1 MAASHRTPLMR
12 DQWRAEDDDR
22 DDRHHRERHRSHSH
36 GHRDRRRPS
45 PARASSTR
53 HGGADSGVKIKGR
66 ATADRAA
73 RPALRTRIFEEGN
86 YSPGEVGRKLSRSP
100 ESGYNGDVRTK
111 LRAKLSDKSTKTRQP
126 YRRDTKAS
134 HKRKRSRSRSSLRDL
149 FSRREERRQS
159 RTAVSSSRHSR
170 ADSPISRRR
179 EAVHHPLLSPRA
191 DHYSSYDDIAAATGR
206 PTGDSYVPSTQRLR
220 SRSPIPESNRNPSL
234 IRRRSRSASRNHKP
248 RKGFASVVKGIS
260 TQDRTSRKYRVTAS
274 SPYIRNPRSRDTSPL
289 QNHSVPRRR
298 SRSLS
303 PSPARS
309 RPPYRKRR
317 PSRSL
322 VDFQSASSKPKK
334 MQSSTQPIQSILD
347 DDPRPPSPPR
357 PIPSFDSDSHDSG
370 GVRET
375 FPLHGMKANEVHG
388 SIRPGRPQVDTRQS
402 YSTSP
407 QWTPTSSHHGS
418 PQSGSPF
425 SHGRGGWGAQ
435 PQHFHG
441 QPR

>member
-12 DQWRAEDDDR
+12 DQSRAEDDDR
-22 DDRHHRERHRSHSH
+22 DDRHHRERHRSHSR

-45 PARASSTR
+45 PVRPSSTR
-53 HGGADSGVKIKGR
+53 QGGADAGVKIKGR

-73 RPALRTRIFEEGN
+73 RPVLRYRISEGVDS
-86 YSPGEVGRKLSRSP
+86 SPGEVGRKLTRSP
-100 ESGYNGDVRTK
+100 QRRYNGEVPTK
-111 LRAKLSDKSTKTRQP
+111 LPGRFSDKPPITRQP
-126 YRRDTKAS
+126 YRRDIKVS
-134 HKRKRSRSRSSLRDL
+134 NKRKRSRSRSSLRDL

-159 RTAVSSSRHSR
+159 RTPVSSGRHSR
-170 ADSPISRRR
+170 ADSPLSRRR
-179 EAVHHPLLSPRA
+179 EAAYAPLYSPRA
-191 DHYSSYDDIAAATGR
+191 DHHSLYDENSATTGR
-206 PTGDSYVPSTQRLR
+206 LTRDSYVPLTQRLR
-220 SRSPIPESNRNPSL
+220 HRSPVPESNRNPSS
-234 IRRRSRSASRNHKP
+234 IRRRSRSAGRNPRSRREVSSEVNEISP
-248 RKGFASVVKGIS
+248 R
-260 TQDRTSRKYRVTAS
+260 DRTSRKHRGAAAS
-274 SPYIRNPRSRDTSPL
+274 AYTRDPRSRDISPI
-289 QNHSVPRRR
+289 QKHRVRRRR

-303 PSPARS
+303 PSPAGS

-322 VDFQSASSKPKK
+322 VDFESASDRPK

-347 DDPRPPSPPR
+347 DSTCPPSPPR

-425 SHGRGGWGAQ
+425 SHGRGGWSGQ

-441 QPR
+441 QQR

>member
-1 MAASHRTPLMR
+1 MR

-22 DDRHHRERHRSHSH
+22 DDRHHRERYHSHSH
-36 GHRDRRRPS
+36 SHRHRGRRRPS

-53 HGGADSGVKIKGR
+53 QGGADAGVKIKGR

-73 RPALRTRIFEEGN
+73 RPALRARVFEEGN
-86 YSPGEVGRKLSRSP
+86 SSPEEIGSRLSRSP
-100 ESGYNGDVRTK
+100 ERDYNSEVPTK
-111 LRAKLSDKSTKTRQP
+111 LPGKLSDKSSTIGQP
-126 YRRDTKAS
+126 YRRDTKVS
-134 HKRKRSRSRSSLRDL
+134 NKRKRSRSRSSLRDL

-159 RTAVSSSRHSR
+159 RTSVSSGRHSR

-179 EAVHHPLLSPRA
+179 EAAYLPLSSPRA
-191 DHYSSYDDIAAATGR
+191 DYHSSYDDISATTGR
-206 PTGDSYVPSTQRLR
+206 PTRDSYVPSPQRLR
-220 SRSPIPESNRNPSL
+220 PRSPVPKSNRNPSL
-234 IRRRSRSASRNHKP
+234 KRRRSRSAGRNSKP
-248 RKGFASVVKGIS
+248 KKGFVSVVKEIS
-260 TQDRTSRKYRVTAS
+260 PRDRTSRKHRGTIPSAYV
-274 SPYIRNPRSRDTSPL
+274 RNPKSRDNSPL
-289 QNHSVPRRR
+289 QNHSVHRRR

-303 PSPARS
+303 PSSAGS
-309 RPPYRKRR
+309 RPSYRKRR

-322 VDFQSASSKPKK
+322 VDFQRASDKTKK

-347 DDPRPPSPPR
+347 DNTRPPSPPR

-388 SIRPGRPQVDTRQS
+388 AIRPGRPQVDTRQS

-425 SHGRGGWGAQ
+425 SHGRGGWGGQ

>member
-1 MAASHRTPLMR
+1 MR

-22 DDRHHRERHRSHSH
+22 DDRHHRERHRSHSD

-45 PARASSTR
+45 PTRASSTR
-53 HGGADSGVKIKGR
+53 QGGADAGVKIKGS

-73 RPALRTRIFEEGN
+73 RPALRTRIVEEGN
-86 YSPGEVGRKLSRSP
+86 SSPREVGRKLSRSP
-100 ESGYNGDVRTK
+100 EREYNGEVPTK
-111 LRAKLSDKSTKTRQP
+111 LPGKLSDRSTIIRQA

-134 HKRKRSRSRSSLRDL
+134 KKRKRSRSRSSLHDL
-149 FSRREERRQS
+149 FSRRGERRQS
-159 RTAVSSSRHSR
+159 RTAVSSGRHSR

-179 EAVHHPLLSPRA
+179 EAAYTPLPSPRA
-191 DHYSSYDDIAAATGR
+191 DHYSSYDDISTTVGR
-206 PTGDSYVPSTQRLR
+206 PTGDSYVPSTQRPR
-220 SRSPIPESNRNPSL
+220 PRSPIAESNRNP
-234 IRRRSRSASRNHKP
+234 IRRRSRSAGRNPKP
-248 RKGFASVVKGIS
+248 RKEITSAVKEIS
-260 TQDRTSRKYRVTAS
+260 SPDRTSRKHRRTAS
-274 SPYIRNPRSRDTSPL
+274 SAYVRDSRSRDTSPL
-289 QNHSVPRRR
+289 QNHHSVRRRR

-303 PSPARS
+303 PSPAGS

-322 VDFQSASSKPKK
+322 VYFKSASDKPKK

-347 DDPRPPSPPR
+347 DNTRPPSPPR

-388 SIRPGRPQVDTRQS
+388 AIRPGRPQVDTRQS

-425 SHGRGGWGAQ
+425 SHGRGGWGGQ
-435 PQHFHG
+435 PQHFHS